1 MPRWTACLSAILTA
15 LAVLAGLLP
24 AQAQDYPNRTITLV
38 VPFPP
43 GGSTTIVARIIAD
56 RLSETLGQSV
66 VVDNRGGAGGTIAT
80 RAVSKTSPDGYTIL
94 LGYTGTLAIAPN
106 VQANAGYDPRKD
118 FAAIGRIG
126 AAPSVLVVHP
136 SVPAKTMAE
145 LVKLIKES
153 KTSMAYAS
161 PGAGTLNHLAAEIF
175 AHAAE
180 VKMTHIPY
188 KGSGPA
194 MNDLLGNH
202 VSMMFVPIPV
212 ARGNVAS
219 GKLRALAVTS
229 LTRSPL
235 MPDVPTVAEA
245 ALPGFEVGLRYGLVA
260 PAGTPRAIIDKLNKE
275 LRAALATEIVQKRL
289 ANEGA
294 IPLPSTPE
302 EYAKDIDDEE
312 KRYAGLVKSIGLKP
326 K

>member
-1 MPRWTACLSAILTA
+1 MTRWTACLSAILTG
-15 LAVLAGLLP
+15 LAVLAGLPP

-80 RAVSKTSPDGYTIL
+80 RAVSKTAPDGYTIL

-106 VQANAGYDPRKD
+106 IQANAGYDPRKD

-136 SVPAKTMAE
+136 SVPAKTIGE

-153 KTSMAYAS
+153 KTPMTYAS
-161 PGAGTLNHLAAEIF
+161 PGAGTVNHLAAEIF
-175 AHAAE
+175 SHAAE

-202 VSMMFVPIPV
+202 VPMMFVPIPV

-229 LTRSPL
+229 LKRSPL

-260 PAGTPRAIIDKLNKE
+260 PAGTPRPIIDKLNKE

-294 IPLPSTPE
+294 IPLPSSPE

-312 KRYAGLVKSIGLKP
+312 KRYANLVKSIGLKA

>member
-1 MPRWTACLSAILTA
+1 MARWISCISAILTA
-15 LAVLAGLLP
+15 LAVLAGLPP
-24 AQAQDYPNRTITLV
+24 AHAQDYPTRTITLV

-80 RAVSKTSPDGYTIL
+80 RAVSKMAPDGYTIL

-136 SVPAKTMAE
+136 SVPAKTMGE
-145 LVKLIKES
+145 LVKLIKDS
-153 KTSMAYAS
+153 KTPVAYAS

-212 ARGNVAS
+212 ARGSVAS

-229 LTRSPL
+229 LKRSPL

-294 IPLPSTPE
+294 IPLPSSPE
-302 EYAKDIDDEE
+302 EYAKDIDEEE

-326 K
+326 R

>member
-1 MPRWTACLSAILTA
+1 M
-15 LAVLAGLLP
+15 LAGLPP

-56 RLSETLGQSV
+56 KLSETLGQSV

-80 RAVSKTSPDGYTIL
+80 RAVSKTAPDGYTIL
-94 LGYTGTLAIAPN
+94 LGYTGTLAIAPH
-106 VQANAGYDPRKD
+106 VQANAGYDARKD

-136 SVPAKTMAE
+136 SLPANNLRE
-145 LVKLIKES
+145 LVKLIKDS
-153 KTSMAYAS
+153 KTPMTYAS
-161 PGAGTLNHLAAEIF
+161 PGAGTVNHLAAEIF
-175 AHAAE
+175 SHAAE

-202 VSMMFVPIPV
+202 VPMMFVPIPV

-260 PAGTPRAIIDKLNKE
+260 PAGTPRPIIDKLNKE

-294 IPLPSTPE
+294 IPLPSSPE

-312 KRYAGLVKSIGLKP
+312 KRYANLVKAIGLKA